1 MTISSRFIF
10 VCVVVV
16 LLLGAEWALYSKARN
31 AGRHEVKALWDAQVK
46 AADLQVLQEEKR
58 QQKAATAI
66 ATHVVTSAAKERVI
80 YRDIIKEIPQ
90 YVPTDLPVPPSSFR
104 VLHDAAAR
112 GSELPEDG
120 DSAGIDAATV
130 SVETLAE
137 TLAENYRACREDR
150 ARLEGL
156 QGVVGRVYFGSN

>member
-10 VCVVVV
+10 ACLVLV
-16 LLLGAEWALYSKARN
+16 LLLVAEWALYSKARN
-31 AGRHEVKALWDAQVK
+31 AGRHDVQALWDAQVK
-46 AADLQVLQEEKR
+46 AAELQVLQEQKR
-58 QQKAATAI
+58 QQKAATTI
-66 ATHVVTSAAKERVI
+66 AMNVVTSAAKERVI
-80 YRDIIKEIPQ
+80 YRDIIKEIPH
-90 YVPTDLPVPPSSFR
+90 YVPTDLPVLPGSFR

-112 GSELPEDG
+112 GSELPEAG

-137 TLAENYRACREDR
+137 TVVENYRSCREDR

-156 QGVVGRVYFGSN
+156 QGVVRR

>member
-10 VCVVVV
+10 TFLALV
-16 LLLGAEWALYSKARN
+16 LLLVAEWALYSKARN
-31 AGRHEVKALWDAQVK
+31 AGRHDVQALWDAQVK
-46 AADLQVLQEEKR
+46 AAELQVLQEQKR

-66 ATHVVTSAAKERVI
+66 ATHVVTNTAKERVI
-80 YRDIIKEIPQ
+80 YRDIIKEIPH
-90 YVPTDLPVPPSSFR
+90 YVPTDLPVLPGSFR

-120 DSAGIDAATV
+120 DSSGIDAATV

-137 TLAENYRACREDR
+137 TVVENYRACREDR

-156 QGVVGRVYFGSN
+156 QGMVVR

>member
-10 VCVVVV
+10 ACLALV
-16 LLLGAEWALYSKARN
+16 LFVGAEWALYIKARN
-31 AGRHEVKALWDAQVK
+31 AGRYEVQAVWGAQVK
-46 AADLQVLQEEKR
+46 AAEQQVLEQEKR
-58 QQKAATAI
+58 QQKVTDKI
-66 ATHVVTSAAKERVI
+66 VTTVVANAAKERVI

-90 YVPTDLPVPPSSFR
+90 YVSTNLPVLPGSFR

-112 GSELPEDG
+112 GSELPDVG
-120 DSAGIDAATV
+120 DSSGIDAATV

-137 TLAENYRACREDR
+137 TVVENYRACREDR

-156 QGVVGRVYFGSN
+156 QGVVGR

>member
-10 VCVVVV
+10 ACLVLV
-16 LLLGAEWALYSKARN
+16 LLLVAEWALYSKARN
-31 AGRHEVKALWDAQVK
+31 AGRHDVQALWDAQVK
-46 AADLQVLQEEKR
+46 AAELQVLQEQKR
-58 QQKAATAI
+58 QQKAATTI
-66 ATHVVTSAAKERVI
+66 AMNVVTSAAKERVI
-80 YRDIIKEIPQ
+80 YRDIIKEIPH
-90 YVPTDLPVPPSSFR
+90 YVPTDLPVLPGSFR

-120 DSAGIDAATV
+120 DSSGINAATV

-137 TLAENYRACREDR
+137 TVVENYRACREDR

-156 QGVVGRVYFGSN
+156 QGVVGR

>member
-10 VCVVVV
+10 ACVVVV
-16 LLLGAEWALYSKARN
+16 LFVGAEWALYSKARN
-31 AGRHEVKALWDAQVK
+31 AGRHDVQALWDAQVK

-58 QQKAATAI
+58 QRKAVTAI
-66 ATHVVTSAAKERVI
+66 ATHVVASAAKERVI
-80 YRDIIKEIPQ
+80 YRDIIKEIPH
-90 YVPTDLPVPPSSFR
+90 YVPIDLPVLPGSFR

-120 DSAGIDAATV
+120 DSSGIDAATV

-137 TLAENYRACREDR
+137 TVVENYRACREDR

-156 QGVVGRVYFGSN
+156 QGVVGR

>member
-10 VCVVVV
+10 ACVLVV
-16 LLLGAEWALYSKARN
+16 LFVGAEWALYSKARN
-31 AGRHEVKALWDAQVK
+31 VGRHDVQALWDAQVK
-46 AADLQVLQEEKR
+46 AAELQVLQEQKR
-58 QQKAATAI
+58 QQKAATTI
-66 ATHVVTSAAKERVI
+66 AMNVVTSAAKERVI
-80 YRDIIKEIPQ
+80 YRDIIKEIPH
-90 YVPTDLPVPPSSFR
+90 YVPTDLPVLPGSFR

-120 DSAGIDAATV
+120 DSSGINAATV

-137 TLAENYRACREDR
+137 TVVENYRACREDR

-156 QGVVGRVYFGSN
+156 QGVVGR